1 MKRNLNI
8 PDNGFGIDIDAFGH
22 LLGVFSNSAFVSDWS
37 KRSANSAIFKSPI

>member
-22 LLGVFSNSAFVSDWS
+22 LLGPFSNPAFPASDWS
-37 KRSANSAIFKSPI
+37 IHFMDSGMAAF